1 MTNFSTIKIEIIDR
15 IAILSLNR
23 PEKLKCYEFS
33 DDP

>member
-23 PEKLKCYEFS
+23 PEKSEHPKKTW
-33 DDP
+33 